1 MVAKLNV
8 ERRIYP
14 EFRIYAVM
22 NIDEVFK
29 IAMAVIGSVGGSALI
44 LAAFSNWLGGV
55 WAKRMLQNE
64 RAKHS
69 EALEGIKKELDL
81 LKQKEITRHFDKL
94 AIYKD
99 IVHLISEILRELEA
113 VTIKKQGAVN
123 PDVEHSFAL
132 CRHKAYGYLSLI
144 STQAVMDKYNE
155 MIDFFIPIMY
165 EDQSASWEDMRE
177 KADALLNAMRLDL
190 GLKEGDIVYR
200 GNR

>member
-1 MVAKLNV
+1 
-8 ERRIYP
+8 
-14 EFRIYAVM
+14 M

-29 IAMAVIGSVGGSALI
+29 IATAVIASVGGSALI
-44 LAAFSNWLGGV
+44 LAAFSSWLGGV

-99 IVHLISEILRELEA
+99 VVHLISEILRELEA
-113 VTIKKQGAVN
+113 VTVKKQSAVN

-132 CRHKAYGYLSLI
+132 CRNKAYGYLSLV
-144 STQAVMDKYNE
+144 STQEVMDRYNE

-165 EDQSASWEDMRE
+165 EGQSASWEEMRE
-177 KADALLNAMRLDL
+177 KADALLNTMRLDL
-190 GLKEGDIVYR
+190 GIKEGDIVYR
-200 GNR
+200 GSR

>member
-1 MVAKLNV
+1 
-8 ERRIYP
+8 
-14 EFRIYAVM
+14 M

-29 IAMAVIGSVGGSALI
+29 IAAAVIASVGGSALV
-44 LAAFSNWLGGV
+44 LAAFSSWLGGV

-99 IVHLISEILRELEA
+99 VVHLISEILRELEA
-113 VTIKKQGAVN
+113 VTTEKQSTVN

-132 CRHKAYGYLSLI
+132 CRNKAYGYLSLV
-144 STQAVMDKYNE
+144 STQEVMDKYNE

-165 EDQSASWEDMRE
+165 EGQSASWEEMRE
-177 KADALLNAMRLDL
+177 KADALLNKMRLDL
-190 GLKEGDIVYR
+190 GIKEGDIVYR
-200 GNR
+200 GSR

>member
-1 MVAKLNV
+1 
-8 ERRIYP
+8 
-14 EFRIYAVM
+14 M

-29 IAMAVIGSVGGSALI
+29 IATAVIASVGGSALI
-44 LAAFSNWLGGV
+44 LAAFSSWLGGV

-99 IVHLISEILRELEA
+99 VVHLISEILRELEA
-113 VTIKKQGAVN
+113 VTTKKQRAVN

-132 CRHKAYGYLSLI
+132 CRNKAYGYLSLV
-144 STQAVMDKYNE
+144 STQEVMDKYNE

-165 EDQSASWEDMRE
+165 EGQSASWEEMRE
-177 KADALLNAMRLDL
+177 KADALLNTMRLDL
-190 GLKEGDIVYR
+190 GIKEGDIVYR
-200 GNR
+200 GSR